1 MLEKEKRPKLLKNA
15 GDAETPY
22 QKKIEKHVLD
32 EWGCR
37 VHITSL
43 KKSHVSQFL
52 VDLSVQE
59 GSLVARE
66 RGLQAVFDE
75 NADYRDTISKL

>member
-1 MLEKEKRPKLLKNA
+1 MQSAYYK
-15 GDAETPY
+15 
-22 QKKIEKHVLD
+22 
-32 EWGCR
+32 
-37 VHITSL
+37 L

-66 RGLQAVFDE
+66 RGLQALFDE
-75 NADYRDTISKL
+75 SADYWDTVSVL